1 MSFLFGQAQPLQ
13 AMIIGA
19 NRGIGLGFIRHLLAD
34 PRIGTLYGTYRQPDR
49 AQDLLQLAQ
58 SGGDS
63 PHSRA
68 T

>member
-1 MSFLFGQAQPLQ
+1 
-13 AMIIGA
+13 MIIGA

-58 SGGDS
+58 SGGES